1 MRSRMRMVMGA
12 AALAALLM
20 LVAASCAAPTP
31 QVVVQTQVVKE
42 VQTQVVKE
50 VQTQV
55 VEKVVTQQVQVEKT
69 VVVTPVPDQGRV
81 FRVGMFSSPQSFNP
95 FVTTDDYSATVFEQL
110 YGQLVRYDYAGV
122 PIPNL
127 AKSWDVSKDATEY
140 TIHLRD
146 DVTWSDGTPFTA
158 KDVEMTVR
166 LHGDEGCRLD
176 FRWLLQRHQG
186 YEGVHGGH
194 R

>member
-1 MRSRMRMVMGA
+1 
-12 AALAALLM
+12 M

-69 VVVTPVPDQGRV
+69 VVVTPIPDQGRV

-110 YGQLVRYDYAGV
+110 YGQLVRYDYAGRADPV
-122 PIPNL
+122 PGQELGCVQGCHRVHDPP
-127 AKSWDVSKDATEY
+127 ARRC
-140 TIHLRD
+140 HL
-146 DVTWSDGTPFTA
+146 
-158 KDVEMTVR
+158 E
-166 LHGDEGCRLD
+166 
-176 FRWLLQRHQG
+176 
-186 YEGVHGGH
+186 
-194 R
+194 